1 MNGARQNRQRAERA
15 GRRAELWAALWL
27 RLKGYRILQSR
38 YKTKLGEIDL
48 IAKKGNAIIFIEV
61 KHRSREEDALHS
73 VTDFQARRISDAAQL
88 YMVKAYRKHPDA
100 EMRFDIM
107 ITGARLMPIHVRDA
121 WR

>member
-1 MNGARQNRQRAERA
+1 LNGARQNRQRAERS
-15 GRRAELWAALWL
+15 GRRAEIWAALWL
-27 RLKGYRILQSR
+27 RLKGYRILQTR

-48 IAKKGNAIIFIEV
+48 IAKKGKAIVFIEV
-61 KHRSREEDALHS
+61 KHRRNAEDGLHS
-73 VTDFQARRISDAAQL
+73 VTDFQARRIGDAAEL

-107 ITGARLMPIHVRDA
+107 ITGARFFPIHIRDA